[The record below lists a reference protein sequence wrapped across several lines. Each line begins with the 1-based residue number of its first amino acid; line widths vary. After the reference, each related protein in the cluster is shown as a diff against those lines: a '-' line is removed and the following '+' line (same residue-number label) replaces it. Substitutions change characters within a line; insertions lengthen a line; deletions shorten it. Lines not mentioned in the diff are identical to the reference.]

1 MTGSFGVT
9 EPPRRAEPVEL
20 RSADGTVLE
29 GELAT
34 AEPPGVVPVA
44 GAVLCHPHP
53 QYGGTMRSLVIGALF
68 AALPAAGVTCLRFN
82 FRGVEGSGGTFD
94 SGRGEV
100 DDARAALGR
109 ARRRGTDRDTVAA
122 RRMVLRGR
130 HRVVGARPGRRRVAR
145 DRAPLRFASDLDA
158 VAADERPKLLLLAE
172 HDEVRAPAEIETIAG
187 SWKATEIEVVAGASH
202 FFMGRTDLLTE
213 LAVDY
218 AGDGCPHA
226 TEHAAPACSRTSR
239 DRLAPSA
246 LRSCRG
252 APGRR
257 SRSRC

>member
-34 AEPPGVVPVA
+34 AEPPGADPVA
-44 GAVLCHPHP
+44 AAVLCHPHP

-100 DDARAALGR
+100 DDARAAL
-109 ARRRGTDRDTVAA
+109 AALAAAVPTGTPLLLA
-122 RRMVLRGR
+122 GWSF
-130 HRVVGARPGRRRVAR
+130 GADIALSVHDPAVHAWL
-145 DRAPLRFASDLDA
+145 AIAPPLRFASDLDA

-218 AGDGCPHA
+218 ARRL
-226 TEHAAPACSRTSR
+226 PAR
-239 DRLAPSA
+239 D
-246 LRSCRG
+246 
-252 APGRR
+252 
-257 SRSRC
+257 